1 MPATQSGAEGSVR
14 GNGIIG
20 PLAGYAWS
28 ATLISLYRAS
38 GSGEIQLL
46 GEARDREEWTKLRNT
61 AVRLLRARHAE
72 HAAGLLEEYPFILHE
87 GTNSFGDE
95 FSVLYLSA
103 PMAQY
108 VDLAERER
116 DPASKASFRTLA
128 ETLSEIGPY
137 VRFIAVA
144 LDKKEGPVPVSS
156 ASPQIT
162 SDAVEQALKDAE
174 QLIASRGATSGVDR
188 VHTAFHGFLLA
199 VCKKACIEVRGDDPG
214 VTQLFKAIRE
224 RHPAFGGETG
234 RQEEL
239 LRITRAVAMIVDALN
254 PLRNRA
260 SLAHPNES
268 LLAEPEAMLVINSV
282 RTLLH
287 YIDSRVHGT

>member
-1 MPATQSGAEGSVR
+1 MPRTQSGAEGSVR

-20 PLAGYAWS
+20 PFAGYAWS
-28 ATLISLYRAS
+28 ATLFSLYRDS

-46 GEARDREEWTKLRNT
+46 GEAFGCEEWTKLRNT
-61 AVRLLRARHAE
+61 ALRLLRARHAE
-72 HAAGLLEEYPFILHE
+72 HAAGLLAEYPFTLHE

-95 FSVLYLSA
+95 FSVLYLSS

-144 LDKKEGPVPVSS
+144 LDKKKGPVPVSS

-199 VCKKACIEVRGDDPG
+199 VCKKESIEVHGDDPG

-224 RHPAFGGETG
+224 RHPVFGGETG

-239 LRITRAVAMIVDALN
+239 LRVTRAVAMIVDALN

-260 SLAHPNES
+260 SLAHPNEF
-268 LLAEPEAMLVINSV
+268 LLAELEAMLVINSV
-282 RTLLH
+282 RPLLH
-287 YIDSRVHGT
+287 YFDSRVHGT

>member
-1 MPATQSGAEGSVR
+1 M
-14 GNGIIG
+14 
-20 PLAGYAWS
+20 
-28 ATLISLYRAS
+28 
-38 GSGEIQLL
+38 
-46 GEARDREEWTKLRNT
+46 
-61 AVRLLRARHAE
+61 RLLRARHAE
-72 HAAGLLEEYPFILHE
+72 HAAGLLEGYPFSLHG

-116 DPASKASFRTLA
+116 DPDSKASFRTLA

-137 VRFIAVA
+137 VRLIAVA
-144 LDKKEGPVPVSS
+144 LEKKEGPVPVSS
-156 ASPQIT
+156 SAPQIT

-174 QLIASRGATSGVDR
+174 QLISSRGATSGVDR

-199 VCKKACIEVRGDDPG
+199 VCKKASIEVLGEDPG

-239 LRITRAVAMIVDALN
+239 LRVTRAVTMIVDTLN

-268 LLAEPEAMLVINSV
+268 RLAEPEAMLVINSL

-287 YIDSRVHGT
+287 YIDGRVH